1 MNLDKRIKLRHLNC
15 FLEVARQRSFVK
27 AAAVLAVS
35 QPAAS
40 KTIQELE
47 RILAARLFDRTPDG
61 VELSEAGRLFLRYI
75 GPGVAALRRG
85 VAALSDGSH
94 EQALPLR
101 LGVLSTAE
109 SALVP
114 EAIRQM
120 YQRHPHIAVRVA
132 TGPAAYLLPQLRL
145 GELDL
150 VVGRVAEAPDI
161 QGLAFEHLYD
171 ERMLFVV
178 RPEHPLLGAAL
189 SDLARLADY
198 PLVLPLPET
207 VIRRHVDSFFV
218 QWGVELP
225 QARVETLSTAVSR
238 SYVVGSDAIW
248 IAPADAVAREIA
260 AGTLARLP
268 LPVEEPGG
276 SVGLCWNPEQAA
288 ATAAELFREL
298 LRGVAAELRASN
310 RL

>member
-15 FLEVARQRSFVK
+15 FLEIARQRSFVK

-35 QPAAS
+35 QPAVS

-47 RILAARLFDRTPDG
+47 QILAVRLFDRTPDG
-61 VELSEAGRLFLRYI
+61 VELSEAGRLFLHYI

-85 VAALSDGSH
+85 MAVLRDGSH
-94 EQALPLR
+94 ERALPLR
-101 LGVLSTAE
+101 LGALSTAE
-109 SALVP
+109 SGLVP
-114 EAIRQM
+114 EAIRRLH
-120 YQRHPHIAVRVA
+120 QRQPQIAVRVS

-161 QGLAFEHLYD
+161 HGLAFEHLYD

-178 RPEHPLLGAAL
+178 RPGHPLLGAAL
-189 SDLARLADY
+189 SDLTRLADY

-225 QARVETLSTAVSR
+225 QARVETLSTALSH
-238 SYVVGSDAIW
+238 SYVFGSDAIW
-248 IAPADAVAREIA
+248 IAPADAVGREVA
-260 AGTLARLP
+260 DGALAQLP

-288 ATAAELFREL
+288 TASAEIFREL
-298 LRGVAAELRASN
+298 LREVAADLRASD